1 MFATTQQKKF
11 MEEKMNK
18 KYLSIIFLLWSFSF
32 LLAHQEPPKTLK
44 EKDNYEI
51 AKSRI
56 VNSEIK
62 KITTWNYE
70 IVDGNLTQKKEMISV
85 QEYDLSGNII
95 SIEEYKNDSLQ
106 RIVRYTYDD
115 FDNLIYDIDYS
126 PDNVILEKNIFQY
139 DSEGRVISG
148 QSYEKD
154 VLTSNF
160 KFIQA
165 YDKKSITFVK
175 LTNND
180 SIDYII
186 IYSYSDDYDLS
197 DYLDASKYDTQNNLQ
212 LRAENKFN
220 SLGQRSE
227 KILRDTDLKEL
238 YRFLYE
244 YDENGNWTKIT
255 KKNSDGVVD
264 SYTTYSYD
272 ENGNVTEM
280 KDYDSNDKLKR
291 FIEYEFENRK

>member
-1 MFATTQQKKF
+1 
-11 MEEKMNK
+11 MNK

-165 YDKKSITFVK
+165 YDKK
-175 LTNND
+175 
-180 SIDYII
+180 
-186 IYSYSDDYDLS
+186 
-197 DYLDASKYDTQNNLQ
+197 
-212 LRAENKFN
+212 
-220 SLGQRSE
+220 
-227 KILRDTDLKEL
+227 
-238 YRFLYE
+238 
-244 YDENGNWTKIT
+244 
-255 KKNSDGVVD
+255 
-264 SYTTYSYD
+264 
-272 ENGNVTEM
+272 
-280 KDYDSNDKLKR
+280 
-291 FIEYEFENRK
+291 